1 MEEQNYYLKHIL
13 EYRKKHPRCKYCA
26 FHKFQSIPMGYGY

>member
-1 MEEQNYYLKHIL
+1 MEKQNYYLKHIL